1 MILYGLATCDVTRKA
16 EKELKKAGFDVT
28 LRDVRAEPMSAAE
41 WEEFIREFGDQIVN
55 RNSTT
60 WRALSDWMKQSDA
73 DAQLANHPALMKRPV
88 IRHEG
93 KLSLGW
99 DDASL
104 SRFTAAG

>member
-16 EKELKKAGFDVT
+16 EKELKKAGFEVT
-28 LRDVRAEPMSAAE
+28 LRDVRAEPMSADE

-60 WRALSDWMKQSDA
+60 WRGLNDWMKQSDA
-73 DAQLANHPALMKRPV
+73 DAQLAAYPALMKRPV
-88 IRHEG
+88 IRHDG
-93 KLSLGW
+93 KLTLGW

-104 SRFTAAG
+104 SRYTG